1 MTEAVRARILE
12 AAAALAARGGRE
24 ALTTRSV
31 AAAAGVQAPTIYRL
45 FGDKDGLVD
54 EVVLHG
60 FRAYLAEKAHR
71 APGSDPVEDL
81 RAGWDLHVEF
91 GLTHPALYVLVYGS
105 PDPERTPPVVAE
117 SRQLLAGHVARIA
130 AAGRLRVPE
139 HLAAELIH
147 AAGSGTVLALLAA
160 APERRDPR
168 LSELARDAVIAAVT
182 TDVPAVPTPGPAAAA
197 LALRAQLPGTAAL
210 SAAER
215 RLLAE
220 WLERIAA
227 EPDRPRAAVDGSVH
241 HTVDDPV
248 HRVGVVPRSSR
259 S

>member
-1 MTEAVRARILE
+1 MTEPEARDAVRGRILE

-60 FRAYLAEKAHR
+60 FHTYLAEKARR
-71 APGSDPVEDL
+71 APGPDPVEDL

-91 GLTHPALYVLVYGS
+91 GLTHPALYVLMYGS
-105 PDPERTPPVVAE
+105 PDPEHTPPVVAE
-117 SRQLLAGHVARIA
+117 SRQLLAGHVARVA

-147 AAGSGTVLALLAA
+147 AAGSGTVLALLATT
-160 APERRDPR
+160 PDQRDPR
-168 LSELARDAVIAAVT
+168 LSELARDAVIAAIT
-182 TDVPAVPTPGPAAAA
+182 TDSPAVGAPGPAAAA
-197 LALRAQLPGTAAL
+197 LALRARLPDEAAL
-210 SAAER
+210 SDAEHH
-215 RLLAE
+215 LLAE
-220 WLERIAA
+220 WLDRIA
-227 EPDRPRAAVDGSVH
+227 GQ
-241 HTVDDPV
+241 T
-248 HRVGVVPRSSR
+248 G
-259 S
+259 